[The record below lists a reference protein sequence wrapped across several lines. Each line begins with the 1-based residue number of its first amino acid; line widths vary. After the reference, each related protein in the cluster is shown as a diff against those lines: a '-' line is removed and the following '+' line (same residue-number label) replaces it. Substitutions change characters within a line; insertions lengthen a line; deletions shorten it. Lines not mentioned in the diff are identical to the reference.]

1 MSACVLCSN
10 DILTQKDMSTLNLHV
25 LPLKWTPTKKK
36 KKTNVKILI
45 RSLVRLL
52 NFKITYYSIVE
63 KLLRIEYLL
72 DNF

>member
-1 MSACVLCSN
+1 MNS
-10 DILTQKDMSTLNLHV
+10 DQ
-25 LPLKWTPTKKK
+25 KK